1 MVFLPH
7 FGERRKR
14 RSSLA
19 PPKDTMNAST
29 EVMDTIPKRDRYLN
43 IILTQLLIKNL
54 SITIRIR
61 MVTINNCM
69 EIAARL
75 I

>member
-19 PPKDTMNAST
+19 LPMDTMNAST
-29 EVMDTIPKRDRYLN
+29 EVMYTIPKRDRYLK
-43 IILTQLLIKNL
+43 IILTQVLIKNL
-54 SITIRIR
+54 SIMIRIR
-61 MVTINNCM
+61 MATINNCR
-69 EIAARL
+69 EIAAHL

>member
-1 MVFLPH
+1 
-7 FGERRKR
+7 
-14 RSSLA
+14 
-19 PPKDTMNAST
+19 MNAST

-43 IILTQLLIKNL
+43 IILTQVLIKNL

-61 MVTINNCM
+61 IVIINNCI